1 MFDYDVVFIGSGHAC
16 WHAAVA
22 LAQGGKKVAIVEQD
36 LVAGTCT
43 NYGCDAKILLDAPFE
58 AIDDIERYKK
68 IGANNISTIDWKKL
82 MNYKKGEIGKFPLGM
97 SLMFKLSKIKLI
109 KGHGELEDKNTIK
122 IGNKKI
128 TSEYIVIGTGEH
140 PNRLD
145 IAGKEYLHDSRE
157 FLDIEEFPKRI
168 VFIGAGIISME
179 FASIALK
186 LKSEVNII
194 QFDDI
199 ALGQYP
205 KKYVDKLVKKM
216 KDEGAKFRFNE
227 SVAKVEKEGQE
238 YIVTLKSGKKI
249 KCDYILDATGRLPN
263 VDNIGLDKVGIE
275 YSVKGIKVDEYLRT
289 SVKNIFASGDV
300 INKNIPKLTPTAT
313 FESEY
318 IASYIMG
325 INTEKINYPAIP
337 NLVFTLPRISQV
349 GISVKEAQE
358 NKERYKIVEIPFGKN
373 MLFWAKN
380 DKNIDF
386 TFIFDN
392 NTNDL
397 VGAAFYGSDAG
408 AYIDLITIIINKKMS
423 QKDLRE
429 MVFAFPTE
437 TDALIETLKP
447 LLKIH

>member
-22 LAQGGKKVAIVEQD
+22 LVQGGKKVAIVEQD

-58 AIDDIERYKK
+58 AIDDIERYEK
-68 IGANNISTIDWKKL
+68 IGADNISSIDWKKL
-82 MNYKKGEIGKFPLGM
+82 MKYKKEEIGKYPLGM
-97 SLMFKLSKIKLI
+97 SLMFEMSKIELI
-109 KGHGELEDKNTIK
+109 KGHGELEDKNTIR
-122 IGNKKI
+122 IGNKTI
-128 TSEYIVIGTGEH
+128 TSNYIVIGTGEH

-145 IAGKEYLHDSRE
+145 IEGKEYLHDSRE

-168 VFIGAGIISME
+168 VFVGAGIISME

-186 LKSEVNII
+186 MKSEINII
-194 QFDDI
+194 QYSDR
-199 ALGQYP
+199 ALEQYP
-205 KKYVDKLVKKM
+205 KKYVDKLVEKM
-216 KDEGAKFRFNE
+216 KNEGATFKFNE
-227 SVAKVEKEGQE
+227 SVVKVEKDSNE
-238 YIVTLKSGKKI
+238 YIVTLKSGEKI
-249 KCDYILDATGRLPN
+249 KCDYVLDATGRFPN
-263 VDNIGLDKVGIE
+263 VDDLGLEKVGIE
-275 YSVKGIKVDEYLRT
+275 YSSKGIKVDEYLRT
-289 SVKNIFASGDV
+289 NVDNIFVSGDV
-300 INKNIPKLTPTAT
+300 IDKKIPKLTPTAT

-318 IASYIMG
+318 IASYILG
-325 INTEKINYPAIP
+325 INTEKINYPVIP

-349 GISVKEAQE
+349 GVSINEAEE
-358 NKERYKIVEIPFGKN
+358 NKDKYRIVEIPFGKN

-380 DKNIDF
+380 DEDIDF

-392 NTNDL
+392 DTNDL

-408 AYIDLITIIINKKMS
+408 VYVDLVTIIINKKMT

-437 TDALIETLKP
+437 TDALLETLKP
-447 LLKIH
+447 LLKYN

>member
-22 LAQGGKKVAIVEQD
+22 LVQGGKKVAIVEQD

-58 AIDDIERYKK
+58 AIDDIERYEK
-68 IGANNISTIDWKKL
+68 IGVDNIPTMDWKKL
-82 MNYKKGEIGKFPLGM
+82 MKYKKVEIGKFPLGM
-97 SLMFKLSKIKLI
+97 SLMFKMAKIKLI
-109 KGHGELEDKNTIK
+109 KGHGELEDKNTIR
-122 IGNKKI
+122 IGNKTI
-128 TSEYIVIGTGEH
+128 TSNYIVIGTGEH

-145 IAGKEYLHDSRE
+145 IEGKEYLHDSRE
-157 FLDIEEFPKRI
+157 FLDVEVFPKRI

-186 LKSEVNII
+186 MKSDVTVV
-194 QFDDI
+194 QYDDR

-205 KKYVDKLVKKM
+205 KKYVDRLVKKM
-216 KDEGAKFRFNE
+216 KDEGANFKFKE
-227 SVAKVEKEGQE
+227 SVTKVEKNGNE

-249 KCDYILDATGRLPN
+249 KCDYVLDATGRLAN
-263 VDNIGLDKVGIE
+263 VDNMGLDKVGIE

-289 SVKNIFASGDV
+289 NVENIFASGDV
-300 INKNIPKLTPTAT
+300 IDKKIPKLTPTAT

-318 IASYIMG
+318 IADYILG
-325 INTEKINYPAIP
+325 INTEKINYPVVP

-349 GISVKEAQE
+349 GVSVKEAEE
-358 NKERYKIVEIPFGKN
+358 NKDKYRIVEIPFGKN
-373 MLFWAKN
+373 MLFWSKN
-380 DKNIDF
+380 DKEVDF

-392 NTNDL
+392 KTNDL

-408 AYIDLITIIINKKMS
+408 TYIDITTIIINKKFT
-423 QKDLRE
+423 QKDL
-429 MVFAFPTE
+429 
-437 TDALIETLKP
+437 K
-447 LLKIH
+447 

>member
-22 LAQGGKKVAIVEQD
+22 LVQGGKKVAIVEQD

-58 AIDDIERYKK
+58 AIDDIERYSK
-68 IGANNISTIDWKKL
+68 IGASNIPAMDWKKL
-82 MNYKKGEIGKFPLGM
+82 MKYKKGEIGKFPLGM
-97 SLMFKLSKIKLI
+97 SLMFKMSKIKLI
-109 KGHGELEDKNTIK
+109 KGHGELEDKHTIR
-122 IGNKKI
+122 IGNKTI
-128 TSEYIVIGTGEH
+128 TSNYIVIGTGEH

-145 IAGKEYLHDSRE
+145 IEGKEYLHDSRE
-157 FLDIEEFPKRI
+157 FLDLEEFPKRI

-186 LKSEVNII
+186 MKSEVNII
-194 QFDDI
+194 QFNDR

-205 KKYVDKLVKKM
+205 KKYVDRLVKKM
-216 KDEGAKFRFNE
+216 KEEGANFKFNE
-227 SVAKVEKEGQE
+227 SAVKVEKEQNE
-238 YIVTLKSGKKI
+238 YVVTLKSGKKI
-249 KCDYILDATGRLPN
+249 KCDYVLDAIGRLPN
-263 VDNIGLDKVGIE
+263 VENMGLDKVGIE
-275 YSVKGIKVDEYLRT
+275 YSSKGIKVDEYLRT
-289 SVKNIFASGDV
+289 NIDNIFASGDV
-300 INKNIPKLTPTAT
+300 IDKRIPKLTPTAT

-318 IASYIMG
+318 IASYILG
-325 INTEKINYPAIP
+325 LNTEKINYPVIP

-349 GISVKEAQE
+349 GISVKEAEE
-358 NKERYKIVEIPFGKN
+358 NKDRYRIVEIPFGKN

-380 DKNIDF
+380 DKDIDF

-408 AYIDLITIIINKKMS
+408 TYVDLVTIIINKKMT

-429 MVFAFPTE
+429 MIFAFPTE
-437 TDALIETLKP
+437 TDALLETLKP
-447 LLKIH
+447 LLKM